1 MKEKMMRE
9 KRELFIYSR
18 GRSMN
23 IYTNVGVGWC
33 ERCTVPD
40 PTLRHERPT
49 AGKTGDQIA

>member
-1 MKEKMMRE
+1 MMRE